1 MPDANANAS
10 WKHVFDPFDKELIA
24 APHPRYRLLR
34 AEDPVHWS
42 PPIRAWVLSRM
53 EDVQAVLN
61 DSNFTALECSRSLSE
76 LARRANRNF
85 DASIRVLDAMLFFED
100 GARHQHDRRSIAKVL
115 NRLPLSQLEPRIEEI
130 ALFLSSELSGL
141 ASYDAIEKFAEPMPQ
156 LVMAHILGLPPSD
169 VPVLNELLAQMTL
182 LFDPAV
188 TLEACEK
195 INEKVAAA
203 LALFE
208 SRIAESLKGSS
219 ENGLSILHDGASGS
233 ESAKLANA
241 AATALFTFRVG
252 AETTI
257 GLLGLL
263 IRTLAQQPSLRQ
275 SLREDPSLAPTLV
288 SEVLRLESNVQR
300 SVRVCR
306 ETRVIGGKTI
316 RPGDRL
322 MVLLGAANR
331 DPAIFDEPDK
341 LDVIPRSQPDVA
353 FGGGP
358 HFCLGASLAR
368 LEGRIVL
375 EHFARLPAI
384 ETTGQEEWYPGR
396 TIRRLTRL
404 PVRVAGPIFAGADRF
419 V

>member
-1 MPDANANAS
+1 MMSHAS
-10 WKHVFDPFDKELIA
+10 GNWKDVFDPFDKELVA
-24 APHPRYRLLR
+24 APHPRYHRLR
-34 AEDPVHWS
+34 SEDPVHWS
-42 PPIRAWVLSRM
+42 PPIRCWVLSRM
-53 EDVQAVLN
+53 EDIQAVLE
-61 DSNFTALECSRSLSE
+61 DGNFTALDCSGNLSE

-85 DASIRVLDAMLFFED
+85 DASIRLLDAMLFFED

-115 NRLPLSQLEPRIEEI
+115 NRLPLSRLEPRIEEI
-130 ALFLSSELSGL
+130 TSFLSSKLSRL
-141 ASYDAIEKFAEPMPQ
+141 ESYDAIEQFAEPMPQ

-188 TLEACEK
+188 TLEVCEN

-203 LALFE
+203 LALLE
-208 SRIAESLKGSS
+208 SRIAESLGDSS
-219 ENGLSILHDGASGS
+219 ENGLSILYEGASGP

-241 AATALFTFRVG
+241 AATASFTYRVG

-257 GLLGLL
+257 GLIGLL
-263 IRTLAQQPSLRQ
+263 IRRLAHQPRLRQ
-275 SLREDPSLAPTLV
+275 NLRKDPSLTPTVV

-322 MVLLGAANR
+322 MLLLGAANR
-331 DPAIFDEPDK
+331 DPAIFDKPDN
-341 LDVIPRSQPDVA
+341 LDVIPRSQPDVS

-375 EHFARLPAI
+375 EHFLRLPAI
-384 ETTGQEEWYPGR
+384 EPGGQEEWYPGR

-404 PVRVAGPIFAGADRF
+404 PVRVAGPVFAGADSF